1 MSSPTNAEGLPDDGF
16 AGDDPQALLAEA
28 RVRAEKLL
36 NHLVAEQ
43 AEIEKNPPKIS
54 AEALVEGRAAM
65 AKAIDAARRTVEAI
79 EAAIEEAAS
88 GGGDGVGDDD
98 AHHWN

>member
-1 MSSPTNAEGLPDDGF
+1 MASPRQTNESSND
-16 AGDDPQALLAEA
+16 AGGEDPNALLAEA

-54 AEALVEGRAAM
+54 AEALTEGRAAM
-65 AKAIDAARRTVEAI
+65 AKAIAAARRTVEAI
-79 EAAIEEAAS
+79 DAAIAEAAT
-88 GGGDGVGDDD
+88 GGDGTGGDDR
-98 AHHWN
+98 HQWN